1 MRKLLHFTFW
11 RWLLSGMNESGKN
24 YTSILHTVVA
34 ALWHIMIIH
43 AFRAFTEYKLGF
55 TVRIALMVLTD
66 KIYTILNCSI
76 PPDLSVTV
84 VSSIFKLTILPS
96 LISVALFQ
104 LVMEKLC
111 AYPGFLSCGGRVV
124 LIFKTPA
131 FSVRMNWLPNS
142 LHPSLSFLP
151 AFIDH

>member
-1 MRKLLHFTFW
+1 
-11 RWLLSGMNESGKN
+11 
-24 YTSILHTVVA
+24 
-34 ALWHIMIIH
+34 MIIH

-55 TVRIALMVLTD
+55 TVRIALMVLTN

-84 VSSIFKLTILPS
+84 VSSIFKLIILPS

-111 AYPGFLSCGGRVV
+111 AYPGFLSCGVE
-124 LIFKTPA
+124 LF
-131 FSVRMNWLPNS
+131 
-142 LHPSLSFLP
+142 
-151 AFIDH
+151 